1 MCTIQ
6 RDFFNNIQ
14 EISQIENI
22 VHDQSF
28 DIEEIHLKK
37 DILSIKFKKEYND
50 KKRLKHNLFFYKK
63 VIIPYEKCFLNI
75 YNVKDYKIIDSEKIG
90 IYDFNSINYIE
101 NMGKI
106 IINTTIP
113 IFFEINVSKLEI
125 EIVKTGIIIEEK
137 VNKKLF

>member
-6 RDFFNNIQ
+6 RNFINNIQ

-22 VHDQSF
+22 IHDQSF

-37 DILSIKFKKEYND
+37 DILSIKFKKERID
-50 KKRLKHNLFFYKK
+50 KKRLKQNRIFYKK
-63 VIIPYEKCFLNI
+63 VIIPCEKCFLNI
-75 YNVKDYKIIDSEKIG
+75 YNVEDYKVIDSEKIG
-90 IYDFNSINYIE
+90 IYDFNSIDYIE
-101 NMGKI
+101 SKGKI

-113 IFFEINVSKLEI
+113 IFFEINVSKLKI

-137 VNKKLF
+137 VKKKLF